1 MLRQKQQQQQ
11 HHNQPLVLCRSC
23 RLPIVTT
30 EAGVINSLKSGATK
44 VKNAA
49 KAVGSA
55 VASMTA
61 SKTLTKLEKLDKKA
75 AKHGYDYKAGIKK
88 ITDFA
93 TAAFDELAK
102 SGKMDIFKQKQVVL
116 NNMLEEFVVSTELGM
131 GLSVSLSQELRAI
144 LMREMTKAVEEATQ
158 KCKNNTKK

>member
-1 MLRQKQQQQQ
+1 MLRQKQHQQQ

-30 EAGVINSLKSGATK
+30 EAGAIDALKRGATK

-61 SKTLTKLEKLDKKA
+61 SNTLTELEKLDKKA

-93 TAAFDELAK
+93 TGMFDALAK

-131 GLSVSLSQELRAI
+131 GLSKSLSKELRAI